1 MKRGIF
7 VFGSML
13 LVLVGGYFIFVKNE
27 KIVNMPPKNDKIV
40 MFGDS
45 LVEGVG
51 ATTGHDLANLIE
63 QRTGRNVMNYG
74 KSGNTTRD
82 ALERVEHAVAEE
94 AGVVII
100 VLGGND
106 VLRKI
111 PKEETFQNLEYMIN
125 SFQKSGTVVI
135 LVGVRSGIV
144 GDGRGDDYRDLAK
157 KKGAIYVS
165 DILQDVFGRREYMFD
180 AVHPNDAGYAVIADR
195 LAPVVIDLFE

>member
-1 MKRGIF
+1 
-7 VFGSML
+7 ML